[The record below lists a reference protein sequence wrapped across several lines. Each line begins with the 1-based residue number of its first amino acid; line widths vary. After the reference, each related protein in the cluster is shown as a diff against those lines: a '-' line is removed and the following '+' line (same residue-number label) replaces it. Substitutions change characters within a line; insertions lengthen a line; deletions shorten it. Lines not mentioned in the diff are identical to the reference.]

1 MSMKPQD
8 VKNGP
13 QRSRSF
19 RRWNPQNLKL
29 KLWKIQPWGTRRM
42 NRPRG
47 QKVYEHGSQKS
58 MNLNVQNFWDGSFKN
73 PMNLNPRNL
82 WGYSPSNLQTFRLK
96 KWIYACGFSNH
107 QCGIEWS
114 NIQLVHCFPHFIC
127 SSCSGS
133 CSKQIHFFQVHAQNV
148 GIKPMLSY
156 YPCCHSISDHRKP
169 TWSSKVKTR
178 RRNNQSTE
186 DNKR

>member
-1 MSMKPQD
+1 
-8 VKNGP
+8 
-13 QRSRSF
+13 
-19 RRWNPQNLKL
+19 
-29 KLWKIQPWGTRRM
+29 M

-58 MNLNVQNFWDGSFKN
+58 MNLNVQNFEMEASKIQWIWIPEIYEGKAHQICKPSGS
-73 PMNLNPRNL
+73 
-82 WGYSPSNLQTFRLK
+82 K

-186 DNKR
+186 DNTR